1 MKTYIKNY
9 AGSSIAFLLITA
21 HVWAQKPATVAAT
34 NASQLKTEEFGLTNG
49 KIHIMQDLTRGGA
62 ICFISKAN
70 DPRNIVNI
78 SDEGRYIQQ
87 SYYAGKKMNRQTEGQ
102 SKDWS
107 PWSWNPIQV
116 GDYARNR
123 AVVLSSEK
131 TNNSLYVKCTPM
143 LWDMNNKPAEAIM
156 EQWTSL
162 EGNVIKV
169 RNKLTCL
176 RTDTLYGE
184 GAMNNQEIPAV
195 YPISALNNLYSYFG
209 SVPFTNASMDHP
221 EVVDLGSGFWGR
233 YKTVSEKWMAF
244 VDDNNWGMGV
254 YSPSATSF
262 LAGKAGKVGG
272 ESNSTSTSYIAPL
285 RKEKLMKNSVTEFEY
300 YLIIGTLEEIRS
312 AVYQIDKTLNSK

>member
-1 MKTYIKNY
+1 
-9 AGSSIAFLLITA
+9 
-21 HVWAQKPATVAAT
+21 
-34 NASQLKTEEFGLTNG
+34 
-49 KIHIMQDLTRGGA
+49 
-62 ICFISKAN
+62 
-70 DPRNIVNI
+70 
-78 SDEGRYIQQ
+78 
-87 SYYAGKKMNRQTEGQ
+87 
-102 SKDWS
+102 
-107 PWSWNPIQV
+107 
-116 GDYARNR
+116 
-123 AVVLSSEK
+123 
-131 TNNSLYVKCTPM
+131 M

-184 GAMNNQEIPAV
+184 GALNDQEIPAV

-209 SVPFTNASMDHP
+209 SAPFTNASMDHP

-262 LAGKAGKVGG
+262 LAGKAGKAGG
-272 ESNSTSTSYIAPL
+272 
-285 RKEKLMKNSVTEFEY
+285 
-300 YLIIGTLEEIRS
+300 
-312 AVYQIDKTLNSK
+312 